1 MKVIGVTEF
10 GGPDAL
16 TAVELPD
23 PHPGPGEA
31 RIKVAAAAVNPTDT
45 VVRSGIRGTGDRQ
58 PPYIP
63 GMDAAGVIDEVGE
76 GSKWQVGDEV
86 MAIALPFG
94 EHQGAYVEYL
104 IGDDASMARIPAGMD
119 AVTASTLPM
128 NALTATQILEKLDL
142 QPGQTLAVTGA
153 AGMLGNY
160 LVQMAKHAGLVVIAD
175 AADKDRELVESLGPD
190 HIVPRGEDVASH
202 IRKLVPDGVDGL
214 ADAALQRDQ
223 AAPAIND
230 DGAMAIVRAWD
241 GRPGRG
247 IALHQ
252 ASVFEEYRSFEKL
265 DRIRALTEDGV
276 LTPRVA
282 ATLPAEQAPEAHR
295 RLEAGGVRGRIVLTF
310 P

>member
-1 MKVIGVTEF
+1 MKAIGVTEF

-16 TAVELPD
+16 TVIELPE

-45 VVRSGIRGTGDRQ
+45 VVRSGARGTGDRQ

-86 MAIALPFG
+86 MAIALPYG

-104 IGDDASMARIPAGMD
+104 VGDDASMARIPANTD
-119 AVTASTLPM
+119 IITAAALPM
-128 NALTATQILEKLDL
+128 NALTATQILEKLGL
-142 QPGQTLAVTGA
+142 RPGQTLAVTGA
-153 AGMLGNY
+153 AGTLGNY
-160 LVQMAKHAGLVVIAD
+160 LVQLAKHAGLVVIAD
-175 AADKDRELVESLGPD
+175 AADKDRQLVESLGPD
-190 HIVPRGEDVASH
+190 HIVPRGDDVASH
-202 IRKLVPDGVDGL
+202 IRRIAPDGVDGL

-223 AAPAIND
+223 AAPAIRE

-247 IALHQ
+247 IDLHQ
-252 ASVFEEYRSFEKL
+252 AGVFDEYRSGEKL
-265 DRIRALTEDGV
+265 DRIRALAEDGV

-282 ATLPAEQAPEAHR
+282 ATLPSGQAPGAHR
-295 RLEAGGVRGRIVLTF
+295 RLEAGGVRGRILLTF

>member
-1 MKVIGVTEF
+1 MKTIGVTEF

-16 TAVELPD
+16 TVIELPE

-45 VVRSGIRGTGDRQ
+45 VVRSGARGTGDRQ
-58 PPYIP
+58 PPYLP

-94 EHQGAYVEYL
+94 EHQGAYVEHL
-104 IGDDASMARIPAGMD
+104 VGDDASMARVPAGMD
-119 AVTASTLPM
+119 AATAATLPM
-128 NALTATQILEKLDL
+128 NALTATQILERFGL

-153 AGMLGNY
+153 AGTLGNY
-160 LVQMAKHAGLVVIAD
+160 LVQLAKHEGLTVIAD
-175 AADKDRELVESLGPD
+175 AADKDRGLVESLGPD
-190 HIVPRGEDVASH
+190 HIVPRGDDVAER
-202 IRKLVPDGVDGL
+202 IREIVPDGVDAL

-223 AAPAIND
+223 AAPAIRD
-230 DGAMAIVRAWD
+230 GGAMALVRKWD
-241 GRPGRG
+241 GEPGRG
-247 IALHQ
+247 ITVYQ
-252 ASVFEEYRSFEKL
+252 TSVFDEYNSGEKL
-265 DRIRALTEDGV
+265 DRIRALAEDGV

-282 ATLPAEQAPEAHR
+282 AVLPSEQAPEAHR
-295 RLEAGGVRGRIVLTF
+295 RLEAGGTRGRIILTF